1 MMSINISG
9 IYAWFTI
16 LLVCIFIVL
25 CVSEWRWSRQ
35 QGREET
41 VWDSI
46 QLMRVRQASLACP
59 NLPHVIV
66 QWISSACSPVK
77 PASLAWSFLIRSPG
91 ALLPVWQTSLWAC
104 SIIINSTFKNSP
116 FRIHHSLISL
126 ASAHFGVLPGP
137 GFRGE
142 GIMSQPCSVNKSPC

>member
-1 MMSINISG
+1 MLDLSF
-9 IYAWFTI
+9 Y
-16 LLVCIFIVL
+16 L
-25 CVSEWRWSRQ
+25 CVCVYLYYVSQCEGETLHLSPARP
-35 QGREET
+35 GRDGT
-41 VWDSI
+41 GWGYSADGV
-46 QLMRVRQASLACP
+46 RVRQASLACP

-77 PASLAWSFLIRSPG
+77 PASLAWSFLIRSPD
-91 ALLPVWQTSLWAC
+91 ALLLVWQTSLWAC
-104 SIIINSTFKNSP
+104 SIIINSTFKISP

-137 GFRGE
+137 GVRGG

>member
-1 MMSINISG
+1 MRDLPF
-9 IYAWFTI
+9 Y
-16 LLVCIFIVL
+16 L
-25 CVSEWRWSRQ
+25 CVYLGNCIVCLRVKVKPTARPGRDGTGWYSADGMRGRQ
-35 QGREET
+35 T
-41 VWDSI
+41 
-46 QLMRVRQASLACP
+46 SLARP
-59 NLPHVIV
+59 NLPHLIV

-104 SIIINSTFKNSP
+104 SIIINSTFKISP

-137 GFRGE
+137 GVRGG